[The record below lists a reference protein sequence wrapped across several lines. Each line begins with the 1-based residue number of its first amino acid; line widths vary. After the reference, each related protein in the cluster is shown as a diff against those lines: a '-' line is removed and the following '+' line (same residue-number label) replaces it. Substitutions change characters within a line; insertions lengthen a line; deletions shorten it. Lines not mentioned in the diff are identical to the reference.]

1 MKLKLET
8 YTHRSVT
15 VNIPDGTTI
24 IAGVYI
30 SGDEVLIFPVYRD
43 PMGKYRDY
51 DFFDGSFVR
60 KLVDGKWVDLDDDD
74 LEAGRI

>member
-8 YTHRSVT
+8 YTHKSAT
-15 VNIPDGTTI
+15 VDIPDGTTI

-43 PMGKYRDY
+43 PMGKNRIY
-51 DFFDGSFVR
+51 DFFEGSFVR